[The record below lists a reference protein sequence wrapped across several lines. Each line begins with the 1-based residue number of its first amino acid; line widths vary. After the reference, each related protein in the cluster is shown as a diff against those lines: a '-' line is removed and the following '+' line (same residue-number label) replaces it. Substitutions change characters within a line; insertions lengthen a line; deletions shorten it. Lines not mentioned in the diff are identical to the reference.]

1 MTTIINAATSGGLI
15 QTADTS
21 GVLQLQTAS
30 TAAVTIDASQNVGV
44 GTTTARN
51 LEVSR
56 SDANTGYGST
66 AAQFPINIRNTNTTA
81 NNWSVIGFNQG
92 TSSYAN
98 PAFIGAQYTD
108 SSAAALVFGT
118 SSTERMRINSAG
130 YVTTPN
136 QPAFRAGKSD
146 TSSVANSGTII
157 FDSAAKNIG
166 GCYSTSTGR
175 FTAPVAGMYQFAT
188 QVLIAGL
195 SNGDQ
200 CEMQIRVNGADN
212 VAFGPRVKYQADY
225 TGWSGYVSMIGTASV
240 YLNAN
245 DYVEVQQIC
254 GATRS
259 IYGSGSLVWTIFSG
273 FLIG

>member
-1 MTTIINAATSGGLI
+1 MALTTVNPAMIGQTSTGASNLTATGSAATSLI
-15 QTADTS
+15 
-21 GVLQLQTAS
+21 
-30 TAAVTIDASQNVGV
+30 TAA
-44 GTTTARN
+44 GTVLSA
-51 LEVSR
+51 
-56 SDANTGYGST
+56 
-66 AAQFPINIRNTNTTA
+66 
-81 NNWSVIGFNQG
+81 
-92 TSSYAN
+92 
-98 PAFIGAQYTD
+98 D
-108 SSAAALVFGT
+108 SSG
-118 SSTERMRINSAG
+118 R
-130 YVTTPN
+130 VTTPL
-136 QPAFRAGKSD
+136 QPAFRAGKID
-146 TSSVANSGTII
+146 TSSVANSATIV

-166 GCYSTSTGR
+166 NCYSTSTGK